1 MSSTARSLALIAA
14 IFAIFLIQFQ
24 ISPKASA
31 ADFEWSFSEDNDTEN
46 RGQLTARLGYSVPE
60 TDNAQVDGGCDARGG
75 LKLYSFRYLW
85 DDTAYVGVMAQD
97 LIQDPVRAEAVHV
110 HTSGYYMVD
119 YASLGLEMVALKDW
133 RRRAEQ

>member
-1 MSSTARSLALIAA
+1 MR
-14 IFAIFLIQFQ
+14 
-24 ISPKASA
+24 
-31 ADFEWSFSEDNDTEN
+31 D
-46 RGQLTARLGYSVPE
+46 
-60 TDNAQVDGGCDARGG
+60 G

-119 YASLGLEMVALKDW
+119 YASLGMEMVALKDW